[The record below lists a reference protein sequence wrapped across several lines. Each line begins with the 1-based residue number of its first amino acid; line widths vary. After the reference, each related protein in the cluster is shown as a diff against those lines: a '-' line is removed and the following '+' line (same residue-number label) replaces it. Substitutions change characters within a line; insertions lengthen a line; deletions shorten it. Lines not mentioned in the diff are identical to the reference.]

1 MAKGSK
7 IIYSVHPAVA
17 MVQKSLASLK
27 EKTGRTLEE
36 WLAFIEAQGPAD
48 EKGRIQWLKEKQDLG
63 TNYAKWL
70 AERSFGKGGDE
81 DSPEAYLQA
90 AERYVQN
97 MFSGPKAGLLPLYE
111 KLISLSQSLGKDVK
125 FSPCET
131 IVPFYRHHVFAQVK
145 PSTRTRID
153 FGLALG
159 DTPATGRLIDTG
171 GYAKK
176 DRITHKLEVSTL
188 EDIDAELEKWLKMAY
203 RKDEK

>member
-125 FSPCET
+125 FSPARRLCLLPPPRFCPGEAEHSNSNRFWAGAGRYT
-131 IVPFYRHHVFAQVK
+131 GHGAIDRHRRLRQEGSNYAQ
-145 PSTRTRID
+145 
-153 FGLALG
+153 
-159 DTPATGRLIDTG
+159 TGSINAG
-171 GYAKK
+171 GYRCGTGKVVENGLSE
-176 DRITHKLEVSTL
+176 R
-188 EDIDAELEKWLKMAY
+188 
-203 RKDEK
+203 